1 MRQAQVVHQAQAV
14 HQARVI
20 HQVQVVQT
28 QAIKPDWIESKR
40 KYKECPQSKSPD
52 REAELFCENCGH
64 SLGKED
70 VLIIDLET
78 VKYCSK
84 CIEKYIK
91 ETPFDI
97 PDGTVV
103 KDFGDSVY
111 LKYKSGG
118 YIEQTVLKDCY
129 FNTKGR
135 YIKVKG
141 KRVYI

>member
-1 MRQAQVVHQAQAV
+1 MSLLCDRA
-14 HQARVI
+14 
-20 HQVQVVQT
+20 
-28 QAIKPDWIESKR
+28 KNKLDKSKR

-111 LKYKSGG
+111 LQKKFLKYMPRKLRLRRMWIFIQLPEWQLELPAQSLQ
-118 YIEQTVLKDCY
+118 IL
-129 FNTKGR
+129 
-135 YIKVKG
+135 
-141 KRVYI
+141 

>member
-1 MRQAQVVHQAQAV
+1 MSLLCDRA
-14 HQARVI
+14 
-20 HQVQVVQT
+20 
-28 QAIKPDWIESKR
+28 KNKLDKSKR
-40 KYKECPQSKSPD
+40 KYKECPQSKFPD

-64 SLGKED
+64 SLGKKD

-84 CIEKYIK
+84 CIKKYIK

-118 YIEQTVLKDCY
+118 YIEQPVLKDCY

>member
-1 MRQAQVVHQAQAV
+1 MSLLCDRA
-14 HQARVI
+14 
-20 HQVQVVQT
+20 
-28 QAIKPDWIESKR
+28 KNKLDKSKR
-40 KYKECPQSKSPD
+40 KYKECPQSKS
-52 REAELFCENCGH
+52 
-64 SLGKED
+64 
-70 VLIIDLET
+70 
-78 VKYCSK
+78 
-84 CIEKYIK
+84 IEKYIK

>member
-1 MRQAQVVHQAQAV
+1 MGIILSIIVV
-14 HQARVI
+14 
-20 HQVQVVQT
+20 
-28 QAIKPDWIESKR
+28 AILLYWIFPFES
-40 KYKECPQSKSPD
+40 
-52 REAELFCENCGH
+52 LFFYLLH
-64 SLGKED
+64 L
-70 VLIIDLET
+70 
-78 VKYCSK
+78 YCK
-84 CIEKYIK
+84 FKIEKYIK
-91 ETPFDI
+91 EIPFDI

>member
-1 MRQAQVVHQAQAV
+1 MSLLCDRA
-14 HQARVI
+14 
-20 HQVQVVQT
+20 
-28 QAIKPDWIESKR
+28 KNKLDKSKR
-40 KYKECPQSKSPD
+40 KYKECPQSKFPD

-64 SLGKED
+64 SLGKKD

-91 ETPFDI
+91 EIPFDI

-129 FNTKGR
+129 FNT
-135 YIKVKG
+135 
-141 KRVYI
+141 RVDTLK

>member
-1 MRQAQVVHQAQAV
+1 MIERKTNWTKVKEN
-14 HQARVI
+14 
-20 HQVQVVQT
+20 
-28 QAIKPDWIESKR
+28 IKNVRNQNFRIEK
-40 KYKECPQSKSPD
+40 Q
-52 REAELFCENCGH
+52 NCGH
-64 SLGKED
+64 SLGKKD

>member
-1 MRQAQVVHQAQAV
+1 MSLLCYRA
-14 HQARVI
+14 
-20 HQVQVVQT
+20 
-28 QAIKPDWIESKR
+28 KNKLDKSKR
-40 KYKECPQSKSPD
+40 KYKECPQSKFPD

-64 SLGKED
+64 SLGRKD